1 MAVQQAAQEQVA
13 NAGKGT
19 ADDGDE
25 GIHPPPMGGRNAPGH
40 IGLFPQG
47 LEDLA
52 DGEDDHQQKIQ
63 RHLQLHIA
71 IAVQSQHD
79 QGLTDEELFH
89 IPDFS
94 EEGGHQRRGQDDHQ
108 GIDAGQQA
116 ENLRALGPVQGFHIQ
131 RQQIVELGV
140 YKAAK
145 APYQR
150 IEHHAFPLPQNADQ
164 ADLLPVLLV
173 LAYVGLFHA
182 EPLDEDDDQQGGGEG
197 CTGGDEER
205 QPQVVLKKQSAQGRC
220 QHQAQIHAQVLQ
232 AVGLFPAVAVAQV
245 RNQSVIGGAFNGCKH
260 TGDVVQSNADIGQRD
275 EPRKDAAPNGN
286 KVAGD
291 DDMLPV
297 PAVCQFAAEKQHGE
311 LENTH
316 DHGDQGNGCGIVAQ
330 LVFQDQGQQRPDE
343 RAHAGDDPP
352 PEEDVNF
359 PVQIPVLS
367 DKFLKMVHM
376 GYAPFQNMGTV

>member
-1 MAVQQAAQEQVA
+1 M
-13 NAGKGT
+13 
-19 ADDGDE
+19 
-25 GIHPPPMGGRNAPGH
+25 
-40 IGLFPQG
+40 
-47 LEDLA
+47 
-52 DGEDDHQQKIQ
+52 
-63 RHLQLHIA
+63 
-71 IAVQSQHD
+71 
-79 QGLTDEELFH
+79 
-89 IPDFS
+89 
-94 EEGGHQRRGQDDHQ
+94 
-108 GIDAGQQA
+108 
-116 ENLRALGPVQGFHIQ
+116 
-131 RQQIVELGV
+131 
-140 YKAAK
+140 
-145 APYQR
+145 
-150 IEHHAFPLPQNADQ
+150 
-164 ADLLPVLLV
+164 
-173 LAYVGLFHA
+173 GLFHA

-205 QPQVVLKKQSAQGRC
+205 QPQVVLKKQSAQGRGK
-220 QHQAQIHAQVLQ
+220 HQAQIHAQVLQ

-311 LENTH
+311 LENAH